1 VQLRLDF
8 YQVEELEQIID
19 RSARL
24 LNIAIDPTGANEIAR
39 RSRGTPR
46 IANRLLKRVRDFAQV
61 KRKLS
66 QTAGQTQERNGSVKI
81 DRQIAE
87 AALSLFEVD
96 HRGLDPMDRKFLLT
110 VIEKFDGGP
119 VGIETLS
126 SALAEEKDTLEDVYE
141 PYLIQEGFLQR
152 TPRGRMATKA
162 AFEHLQVFKEN

>member
-1 VQLRLDF
+1 
-8 YQVEELEQIID
+8 
-19 RSARL
+19 
-24 LNIAIDPTGANEIAR
+24 
-39 RSRGTPR
+39 
-46 IANRLLKRVRDFAQV
+46 
-61 KRKLS
+61 
-66 QTAGQTQERNGSVKI
+66 
-81 DRQIAE
+81 
-87 AALSLFEVD
+87 
-96 HRGLDPMDRKFLLT
+96 MDRKFLLT